1 MYEAAKK
8 ELLALIYRYGPLTPK
23 QAATILNYRLPT
35 LYAMASQLNRR
46 KLLQSI
52 PLPFLRKNHVG
63 YGLTVEGARAAA
75 LLAGEEDG
83 FRAKAWEKHPVQ
95 LEHVYG
101 TNAFF
106 VSLIAHS
113 LTHEG
118 EGVAEWQSTREA
130 ADQYAH
136 FKESGKKTMLLRP
149 DGLCTY
155 VLPGKG
161 RLVLHVEYDTGSEN
175 QWKLQDK
182 LWLYGRV
189 LPAAWRQVAS
199 VHVLFVTKIEAR
211 PKRLLRLWATLVE
224 GPLIGRSLPNVWAIS
239 ESEWNR
245 RGVEEARWWG
255 AGETRMRLKEMPLLP
270 LAADAEAA
278 LLGKQPREPSPMQGR

>member
-8 ELLALIYRYGPLTPK
+8 ELLALVYRYGPMTAK
-23 QAATILNYRLPT
+23 QAAIVLNYRLPT
-35 LYAMASQLNRR
+35 LYAMASQLNRQGLIR
-46 KLLQSI
+46 SI
-52 PLPFLRKNHVG
+52 PLPFLRLNHVG
-63 YGLTVEGARAAA
+63 YGLTAQGAKTAA

-83 FRAKAWEKHPVQ
+83 FRSKAWEKLPMQ

-106 VSLIAHS
+106 VSLIEHS
-113 LTHEG
+113 LHHKG
-118 EGVAEWQSTREA
+118 EGITEWQSTREA
-130 ADQYAH
+130 AEQYAH

-155 VLPGKG
+155 VLPGRG

-189 LPAAWRQVAS
+189 LSSAWRSVAA
-199 VHVLFVTKIEAR
+199 VHVMFVTKIESR
-211 PKRLLRLWATLVE
+211 PKRLLRLWAALGE
-224 GPLIGRSLPNVWAIS
+224 GPLLGRPLPNVWAIS
-239 ESEWNR
+239 ESEWKR
-245 RGVEEARWWG
+245 KGVEEALWWG
-255 AGETRMRLKEMPLLP
+255 VGESRIRLKEMPLLP
-270 LAADAEAA
+270 PAEADLP
-278 LLGKQPREPSPMQGR
+278 LLGKQPREPSPIAGR